1 MVCKFAQN
9 RQTIMLEQITSLFK
23 DIYSWKFW
31 LICSLILV
39 WTVQMCYY
47 IGVFVRIRKKPKVK
61 EYQSPVP
68 VSVIICA
75 RNEAANLRE
84 KLPAVLE
91 QDYPDFEVIVVNDGS
106 TDDTA
111 LVLAEMKQKYPQLYV
126 TEVPFDRHFSHGKKL
141 AITVGIKAA
150 KNEWLLLTDADCIPV
165 SKWWIKTMSQ
175 NFTDSNDFVLGYG
188 GYEQRKGFLNRLIR
202 YDTVF
207 IAMQYYTYTEIGMP
221 YMGVGRNMAYRK
233 SVFNQSR
240 GFTSHSHLMSGDDD
254 IFVNQNA
261 KKGRI
266 VCESN
271 PASFTLCEPKTTF
284 SQWNKQKQRHFTA
297 SEKYKGKHKMILAM
311 ETISRSLFYIGC
323 IALSFF
329 NPLYFITPILFFTRY
344 FVFLYAVSK
353 ASTKFNTKGV
363 AASAVLFDFMLPY
376 INIIQLILGKIRKDR
391 LTWK

>member
-1 MVCKFAQN
+1 
-9 RQTIMLEQITSLFK
+9 MLEQVTALFK

-31 LICSLILV
+31 FVCSLILA

-47 IGVFVRIRKKPKVK
+47 IIVFIRIRKRPTVK
-61 EYQSPVP
+61 QYQSPMP

-91 QDYPDFEVIVVNDGS
+91 QDYPDFEVIVVNDCS
-106 TDDTA
+106 TDDSA
-111 LVLAEMKQKYPQLYV
+111 LVLAELKQKYPKLYV
-126 TEVPFDRHFSHGKKL
+126 TEVPFDRRFSHGKKL
-141 AITVGIKAA
+141 ALTVGIKAA
-150 KNEWLLLTDADCIPV
+150 KNEWLLLTDADCAPV

-175 NFTDSNDFVLGYG
+175 NFTDQNDFVLGYG
-188 GYEQRKGFLNRLIR
+188 GYNQRKGFLNRLIR

-233 SVFNQSR
+233 SLFERTR
-240 GFTSHSHLMSGDDD
+240 GFSSHSYLMSGDDD

-261 KKGRI
+261 QKKRI

-271 PASFTLCEPKTTF
+271 PSSFTLCEPKENF
-284 SQWNKQKQRHFTA
+284 SQWNKQKQRHFSA
-297 SEKYKGKHKMILAM
+297 SERYKTKHKVILAL
-311 ETISRSLFYIGC
+311 ETLSRTYFY
-323 IALSFF
+323 AATAVLSFF
-329 NPLYFITPILFFTRY
+329 SPIYFVTPVLFFTRY
-344 FVFLYAVSK
+344 FVYLYAICK
-353 ASTKFNTKGV
+353 ASGKFNTKGV
-363 AASAVLFDFMLPY
+363 AAAGILFDIILPY
-376 INIIQLILGKIRKDR
+376 INFIQLILGKIRKDR

>member
-1 MVCKFAQN
+1 
-9 RQTIMLEQITSLFK
+9 MLEQITSLFK

-111 LVLAEMKQKYPQLYV
+111 LVLAEMKQKYPRLYV

-175 NFTDSNDFVLGYG
+175 NFTDCNDFVLGFG

-233 SVFNQSR
+233 SIFNQSR

-261 KKGRI
+261 QKGRI

-271 PASFTLCEPKTTF
+271 PASFTLCEPKVTF
-284 SQWNKQKQRHFTA
+284 NQWNKQKQRHFTA
-297 SEKYKGKHKMILAM
+297 SEKYKPKHKMILAL
-311 ETISRSLFYIGC
+311 ETISRSLFYLGC
-323 IALSFF
+323 IVLSFF

-353 ASTKFNTKGV
+353 ASSKFNSKGV
-363 AASAVLFDFMLPY
+363 AASAVLFDFVLPY

>member
-1 MVCKFAQN
+1 MVCTFAPN
-9 RQTIMLEQITSLFK
+9 TLTIMLEQVTALFK

-31 LICSLILV
+31 LVCSLILA

-47 IGVFVRIRKKPKVK
+47 IIVFVRIRKRPTVK
-61 EYQSPVP
+61 QYQSPVP

-84 KLPAVLE
+84 KLPAILE
-91 QDYPDFEVIVVNDGS
+91 QDYPDFEVIVVNDCS
-106 TDDTA
+106 TDDSA
-111 LVLAEMKQKYPQLYV
+111 LVLAELKQKYPKLYV
-126 TEVPFDRHFSHGKKL
+126 TEVPYDRKFSHGKKL
-141 AITVGIKAA
+141 ALTVGIKAA
-150 KNEWLLLTDADCIPV
+150 KSEWLLLTDADCMPV

-175 NFTDSNDFVLGYG
+175 NFTEQNDIVLGYG

-221 YMGVGRNMAYRK
+221 YMGVGRNLAYRK
-233 SVFNQSR
+233 SLFERTR
-240 GFTSHSHLMSGDDD
+240 GFSSHSYLMSGDDD

-261 KKGRI
+261 QKDRI

-271 PASFTLCEPKTTF
+271 PASFTICEPKENF
-284 SQWNKQKQRHFTA
+284 SQWNKQKQRHFSA
-297 SEKYKGKHKMILAM
+297 SERYKTKHKAVLAL
-311 ETISRSLFYIGC
+311 ETMSRTYFYAAS

-329 NPLYFITPILFFTRY
+329 EPIFFVTPVLFLLRY
-344 FVFLYAVSK
+344 FVYLYAICK
-353 ASTKFNTKGV
+353 ASGKFNTKGV
-363 AASAVLFDFMLPY
+363 AASGILFDIILPY
-376 INIIQLILGKIRKDR
+376 INALQLILGKIRKDR